1 MHYPDPSFYL
11 SKILPCRPHHA
22 DSATRFSSRMSQR
35 SNDMLSAFVYDIYE
49 SAAGIVGILEL
60 DHVGKLLV
68 CGHAYSPLPGSL
80 DLVYRQFATCAI
92 KLE

>member
-1 MHYPDPSFYL
+1 MAKLFLCSKAPATVYIGCYPALINRLSDMHYPDPSFYL

-60 DHVGKLLV
+60 DHV
-68 CGHAYSPLPGSL
+68 
-80 DLVYRQFATCAI
+80 
-92 KLE
+92 